1 MPSLTIENYVKTIY
15 LISIA
20 QQGQPVATGQLAD
33 ALGVAPGTVT
43 SMAKTLSESGLAIY
57 KPYTGVLL
65 TPSGHRLAMRIIR
78 RHRLIET
85 FLVQTLKL
93 NWDEVHDEAE
103 NMEHAVSDLLVD
115 RIDEFLG
122 FPMADPHGDPIPAAD
137 GTIVHSEGV
146 TLDQLPAGTRF
157 RLVRVLD
164 QSASFLQD
172 LSRDG
177 LSIDSEGVV
186 REQGETVIVL
196 INEREIS
203 LNLNVATKILAQ
215 ATTPRQPANAPGPA

>member
-1 MPSLTIENYVKTIY
+1 M
-15 LISIA
+15 
-20 QQGQPVATGQLAD
+20 
-33 ALGVAPGTVT
+33 
-43 SMAKTLSESGLAIY
+43 
-57 KPYTGVLL
+57 
-65 TPSGHRLAMRIIR
+65 
-78 RHRLIET
+78 
-85 FLVQTLKL
+85 
-93 NWDEVHDEAE
+93 
-103 NMEHAVSDLLVD
+103 
-115 RIDEFLG
+115 
-122 FPMADPHGDPIPAAD
+122 
-137 GTIVHSEGV
+137 
-146 TLDQLPAGTRF
+146 
-157 RLVRVLD
+157 LD